1 MRFGRP
7 GDTRAAVRGAQRK
20 QLLSLGAVVALM
32 VVLGLASGLE
42 LHQVQGATS
51 RVGTKRVPA
60 VQLLASVDADIRAYR
75 EVQLEHVLAKNAEA
89 QNPLEARMRASR
101 AAVDSE
107 LGRYAG
113 FAARGEERQ
122 LLTALREAW
131 SRYVWQ
137 ANYFL
142 TPSRN
147 QDVKTARGYLNG
159 VAQETF
165 VAISID
171 LDALRAANDRA
182 VTRDVK
188 ASASTTSFGLLLNLV
203 LLGIAAIVA
212 IGSQIAIFIQNMRT
226 ERFRSLVQRSSELTL
241 VCDPAG
247 RIGYASSAVSEMLGV
262 TYHKL
267 LGRNV
272 VDLIEE
278 QHRDAVA
285 QLFAGDRSS
294 GETSAAP
301 GDPSDLV
308 DHAAEDAEA
317 AAASVECQ
325 IAHSDG
331 SIRWVELTSTDLTAD
346 PAVHGVVVRMR
357 DITVRRH
364 LEIELRHAQKLESVG
379 QLAAGIAHEINT
391 PLQFIGDNVRFLTD
405 AFADL
410 ATLVPGAGG
419 SDSAEGGRPPV
430 TDLAFL
436 IEEIPQALAE
446 TLEGTQRVQII
457 VRAMKA
463 FGHPGGEDK
472 APANINEAVG
482 NTVVV
487 AGSEIK
493 QVAEVELD
501 LAEDLPPTWCMLGD
515 INQVLLN
522 LIVNAAQAIG
532 EAKAGSGGRGVITIR
547 TRSDG
552 EFLSVDIQD
561 TGVGIPPEIAD
572 RIFDQFFT
580 TKPIGQGTGQGLSLA
595 HTLIHDR
602 HGGTITF
609 TTVPGVGTTFTIRIP
624 HRIVTNGASELKAS

>member
-1 MRFGRP
+1 MRLGRSA
-7 GDTRAAVRGAQRK
+7 GTLAAVRGVQRK

-42 LHQVQGATS
+42 LHQVQAATS

-75 EVQLEHVLAKNAEA
+75 EVQLEHVLAKNAES

-101 AAVDSE
+101 AAVDSN
-107 LGRYAG
+107 LDRYTG
-113 FAARGEERQ
+113 FASRGEERQ
-122 LLTALREAW
+122 LLAALREAW
-131 SRYVWQ
+131 ARYVQQ
-137 ANYFL
+137 ANDFL

-159 VAQETF
+159 VAQESF
-165 VAISID
+165 VAISIG
-171 LDALRAANDRA
+171 LRTLRAANDRA
-182 VTRDVK
+182 VTRDVQN
-188 ASASTTSFGLLLNLV
+188 SQSTTSFGLVLNLV

-212 IGSQIAIFIQNMRT
+212 IGSQIAIFSQNMRT

-247 RIGYASSAVSEMLGV
+247 HIGYASTAASEMLGV
-262 TYHKL
+262 TYHQL

-272 VDLIEE
+272 VDLIDD
-278 QHRDAVA
+278 QHKGAVA
-285 QLFAGDRSS
+285 ELFAGNKVR
-294 GETSAAP
+294 AQAP
-301 GDPSDLV
+301 
-308 DHAAEDAEA
+308 
-317 AAASVECQ
+317 VECQ
-325 IAHSDG
+325 IAHADG
-331 SIRWVELTSTDLTAD
+331 SIRWVELISTDLTID
-346 PAVHGVVVRMR
+346 PAVKGVVVRLR
-357 DITVRRH
+357 DITTRRH

-410 ATLVPGAGG
+410 ATLVPGAQV
-419 SDSAEGGRPPV
+419 SDSGDADGDGPAPATSKV
-430 TDLAFL
+430 DLAFL
-436 IEEIPQALAE
+436 IDEIPQALAE
-446 TLEGTQRVQII
+446 TLEGTQRVQVI

-463 FGHPGGEDK
+463 FGHPGGEEK
-472 APANINEAVG
+472 VPADINEAVE

-493 QVAEVELD
+493 QVADVELV
-501 LAEDLPPTWCMLGD
+501 LAEDLPPTWCLLGD

-522 LIVNAAQAIG
+522 LIVNAAHAIG
-532 EAKAGSGGRGVITIR
+532 EANTGSARRGVITIR

-552 EFLSVDIQD
+552 EFLAIDIQD
-561 TGVGIPPEIAD
+561 TGAGIPPEIAD

-580 TKPIGQGTGQGLSLA
+580 TKPVGKGTGQGLSLA

-609 TTVPGVGTTFTIRIP
+609 STDPGAGTTFTVRIP
-624 HRIVTNGASELKAS
+624 HRVVAKSASESMAS